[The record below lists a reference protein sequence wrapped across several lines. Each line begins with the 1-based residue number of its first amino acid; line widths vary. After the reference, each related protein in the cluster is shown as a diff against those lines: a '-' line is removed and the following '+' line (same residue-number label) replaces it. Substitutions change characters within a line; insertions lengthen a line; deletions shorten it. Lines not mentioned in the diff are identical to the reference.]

1 MDFSKSHDFVR
12 RKMPSKGKTMTPL
25 AEIKLAMQNA
35 AQQAQRSPE
44 EIRLIAVSKMQTVD
58 KIQAL
63 FQDGQ
68 RDFGENYVQEFSE
81 KAEKLRDLPIVW
93 HFIGALQSNK
103 TRTVAELAHWVHSI
117 DREKIAQ
124 RLNDQRP
131 ATLPP
136 LQICLQVNISH
147 EAQKSGV
154 LPENIEK
161 LAKFIENCPNLQ
173 LRGLMCLPE
182 NDLNEVDMQFS
193 AMKAL
198 FLRLKTQFPQID
210 TLSMGMSQDF
220 PLAILHGATMI
231 RVGTALFGA
240 RA

>member
-1 MDFSKSHDFVR
+1 
-12 RKMPSKGKTMTPL
+12 MTPL
-25 AEIKLAMQNA
+25 AHIHHAMQSA
-35 AQQAQRSPE
+35 AEQAQRSPQD
-44 EIRLIAVSKMQTVD
+44 IRLIAVSKLQNEA
-58 KIQAL
+58 KIRDLFAL
-63 FQDGQ
+63 GQ

-81 KAEKLRDLPIVW
+81 KAEKLRDLPIIW

-103 TRTVAELAHWVHSI
+103 TRTVAELAHWVHSV

-131 ATLPP
+131 PHLPP
-136 LQICLQVNISH
+136 LQICLQVNISN

-182 NDLNEVDMQFS
+182 NDLNAVEAQFS
-193 AMKAL
+193 AMKTL
-198 FLRLKTQFPQID
+198 FLRLRTPFPQMD